1 MMHSAAPPA
10 QSGATDRSGDDD
22 FRAIFAA
29 ASIGMAQAD
38 PATRRFLRVNAAFC
52 AITGYDEAELLALTI
67 DDVTHPDDRGL
78 DRDHFSRV
86 VSGESPWCRFEKR
99 YQRRDGGI
107 TWVEA
112 TATLVRADD
121 GRPLRTVA
129 MIQDVSARKRV
140 EQALRGS
147 EERLRLAVEANRI
160 VAWEWDPVADRVT
173 TSENFSEVYG
183 LPALSGVDAGMAL
196 VWPEDLPPHREKVTR
211 VAREGGEY
219 HSRFR
224 ITRPRDGQTVWLEE
238 HATGLTDGTGRVVRV
253 VGVVT
258 DVTDRVRTEVAL
270 RERERFVSGVANA
283 SPGLIYV
290 YDLVTQRNLFVN
302 DQFERLF
309 GWTRDDL
316 DALGEGFLFRLIHP
330 DDLTAVTA
338 EAARLPGLADREVV
352 EVEYR
357 LRRKDGAYRW
367 VRSRDTV
374 FARDAAGQ
382 VTQVLGMAEDVT
394 ERKEAEEALRE
405 SEYRLRI
412 ASEAAHIGIHDYD
425 VVHNRIVWDDVLRA
439 IWGVGADE
447 PITYETFAAGI
458 HPDDLTGT
466 EVAVARALDP
476 SGDGTYAAEYRVIDR
491 GTGGVRWV
499 AATGQVFFAD
509 GKPVRLTGTAQDV
522 TERKEAEEALRR
534 SEAIYRRLA
543 EANLFGVGFGTSTGD
558 VTFVN
563 DEMLRMM
570 GRTREEFEAGRINWA
585 EAIAPEFREAIAVEA
600 QRVLN
605 EGSARGY
612 EAVFVR
618 PDGGRTPYV
627 AAAALVE
634 RGEDHHV
641 SLALDLTT
649 IRAAEAALRE
659 SEARFRT
666 MADETPVIIWATD
679 AAGGIEFVNRAYCD
693 FFGVTEEQVRG
704 PNWQPLV
711 HPDDAEVYVGAFLA
725 ALRAGKPFHAE
736 ARVRHAGGAWRWVES
751 FGAPRLAAT
760 GEMLGMVGSS
770 PDITERKESEA
781 ERIAFLDALAHDV
794 KNPLGVARGQTQLL
808 HRRLRR
814 GTDDRTKLE
823 ESLEAIEAA
832 VVGATALID
841 ELLDVAHIRAGRPLD
856 LRWDAVD
863 LVALAETCAAEARA
877 GHPGRTVRVAMDVA
891 TLEGQWDEARLK
903 RVLRNLLDNAI
914 KYSPGGGEVV
924 VRVAREEAVAGAWA
938 VVAVQDRGVGIPAG
952 DLSRIFGRFQ
962 RGGNVA
968 DIGGTG
974 IGLAGARQIVEQH
987 GGTIAVESAEGEGS
1001 TFTVRLPETMPRSAR
1016 A

>member
-10 QSGATDRSGDDD
+10 QTGATDRSGDDD

-382 VTQVLGMAEDVT
+382 VTQVLGMAE
-394 ERKEAEEALRE
+394 
-405 SEYRLRI
+405 
-412 ASEAAHIGIHDYD
+412 
-425 VVHNRIVWDDVLRA
+425 
-439 IWGVGADE
+439 
-447 PITYETFAAGI
+447 
-458 HPDDLTGT
+458 
-466 EVAVARALDP
+466 
-476 SGDGTYAAEYRVIDR
+476 
-491 GTGGVRWV
+491 
-499 AATGQVFFAD
+499 
-509 GKPVRLTGTAQDV
+509 DV